1 VTADLAAL
9 RERIAGITARPRDD
23 SGLATRFPSLAGG
36 GHGPKVPS
44 PSGGGQGG
52 GSGRLPSNCI
62 EEATPFGPVAV
73 RREWF
78 PDDGSQEVGA
88 LATCL
93 GFAPDDLRRPLF
105 LDTETTGLSGGTG
118 TVAFLI
124 GLAWREGEG
133 LALAQYFLRDFDQ
146 EQALLWAVGECISQ
160 AGVLVSYNGRSFDWP
175 LLQTRLVM
183 RRARWSTPPHLDL
196 LTLARRIF
204 RPRLPDCAL
213 QTIEQSVLDLHRADD
228 LPGTLIPSRYVA
240 WLRQGDPRALDPVFL
255 HNQQDVLSMVV
266 LLARFETLLAASDEM
281 HPLDRFGR
289 ARFLE
294 SRGFHV
300 EAIREYQQLWREHK
314 VGGALRA
321 TRGALGLRLAR
332 MLRRQDRW
340 QEARAVLEE
349 CWQTQA
355 YPYPVAIELAKLL
368 EHQAKDLAA
377 ARRIVSDA
385 LRLLAIA
392 VVSNGQWQADLER
405 RQQRLDRRLG
415 RDDGRAFALT
425 G

>member
-1 VTADLAAL
+1 MTADLVAL
-9 RERIAGITARPRDD
+9 RERIAAITARSAGAKQPPPYPPPEGEGKYRT
-23 SGLATRFPSLAGG
+23 SGSRKEEFR
-36 GHGPKVPS
+36 
-44 PSGGGQGG
+44 
-52 GSGRLPSNCI
+52 RLPANCT
-62 EEATPFGPVAV
+62 EEATPYGPVAV

-78 PDDGSQEVGA
+78 RDDGSQDVGA
-88 LATCL
+88 LSTCL
-93 GFAPDDLRRPLF
+93 GFAPDELRRPLF

-118 TVAFLI
+118 TVAFLV

-133 LALAQYFLRDFDQ
+133 LALAQYFLCDFDQ
-146 EQALLWAVGECISQ
+146 EQALLWAVGQCISQ

-175 LLQTRLVM
+175 LLQTRLVL
-183 RRARWSTPPHLDL
+183 RRAVWPSPPHLDL

-228 LPGTLIPSRYVA
+228 LTGSLIPSRYFA
-240 WLRQGDPRALDPVFL
+240 WLRQGDSRILDPVFV
-255 HNQQDVLSMVV
+255 HNQQDVLSMAL
-266 LLARFETLLAASDEM
+266 LLARFEALLGDSDDL

-294 SRGFHV
+294 ARGFQL
-300 EAIREYQQLWREHK
+300 EAIGEYRQLWREHH

-332 MLRRQDRW
+332 LLRRQGRW
-340 QEARAVLEE
+340 EEARSVLEE
-349 CWQTQA
+349 CWQTQT
-355 YPYPVAIELAKLL
+355 YPYQAAIELAKLL
-368 EHQAKDLAA
+368 EHQARDLAA

-385 LRLLAIA
+385 LRLLAVA
-392 VVSNGQWQADLER
+392 VVSNAQWRADLER
-405 RQQRLDRRLG
+405 RQQRLERRLA
-415 RDDGRAFALT
+415 RDDARTFALT

>member
-1 VTADLAAL
+1 
-9 RERIAGITARPRDD
+9 
-23 SGLATRFPSLAGG
+23 
-36 GHGPKVPS
+36 
-44 PSGGGQGG
+44 
-52 GSGRLPSNCI
+52 
-62 EEATPFGPVAV
+62 V

-78 PDDGSQEVGA
+78 PDDGDRDVDA
-88 LATCL
+88 LSTCL
-93 GFAPDDLRRPLF
+93 GFAPGDLRRPLF

-118 TVAFLI
+118 TVAFLV

-133 LALAQYFLRDFDQ
+133 LALVQYFLCDFNQ
-146 EQALLWAVGECISQ
+146 EDALLWAVGECIRD

-183 RRARWSTPPHLDL
+183 RRAEWPSPPHLDL

-213 QTIEQSVLDLHRADD
+213 QTVEQAVLELHRADD
-228 LPGTLIPSRYVA
+228 LPGSLIPGRYFA
-240 WLRQGDPRALDPVFL
+240 WLRSGDPNILDPVFL
-255 HNQQDVLSMVV
+255 HNRQDVLSMA
-266 LLARFETLLAASDEM
+266 LLLPRFEAMLRGSEEL

-294 SRGFHV
+294 ARGFQL
-300 EAIREYQQLWREHK
+300 EASREYGRLWRDQQ
-314 VGGALRA
+314 GSGALRA

-332 MLRRQDRW
+332 LLRRQGRW
-340 QEARAVLEE
+340 QEAQSVLEE
-349 CWQTQA
+349 CWRTQS

-368 EHQAKDLAA
+368 EHQARDLSA

-385 LRLLAIA
+385 LHLLAVA
-392 VVSNGQWQADLER
+392 VIPNAQWQGDLER

-415 RDDGRAFALT
+415 LDDRRAFALT

>member
-1 VTADLAAL
+1 VTADLVAL
-9 RERIAGITARPRDD
+9 RERIAAITARPGSSVR
-23 SGLATRFPSLAGG
+23 SPSPFRGGPGG
-36 GHGPKVPS
+36 GPR
-44 PSGGGQGG
+44 
-52 GSGRLPSNCI
+52 RLPPDCA

-93 GFAPDDLRRPLF
+93 GFAPDELRRPLF

-118 TVAFLI
+118 TVPFLV
-124 GLAWREGEG
+124 GLAWREAEG
-133 LALAQYFLRDFDQ
+133 LALAQYFLCDFDQ
-146 EQALLWAVGECISQ
+146 ENALLWAVGQCLRE

-175 LLQTRLVM
+175 LLQTRLVL
-183 RRARWSTPPHLDL
+183 RRAAWPSPPHLDL

-228 LPGTLIPSRYVA
+228 LPGALIPSRYFA
-240 WLRQGDPRALDPVFL
+240 WLRQGDPRSLDPVFI
-255 HNQQDVLSMVV
+255 HNRQDVLSMAL
-266 LLARFETLLAASDEM
+266 LLARFEAVLRGPDEL

-289 ARFLE
+289 ARLLE
-294 SRGFHV
+294 ARGFQV
-300 EAIREYQQLWREHK
+300 EAIREYDRLWRDHH
-314 VGGALRA
+314 GSGPLRA

-332 MLRRQDRW
+332 LLRRQGRW
-340 QEARAVLEE
+340 EEARSVLEE
-349 CWQTQA
+349 CWQTQS
-355 YPYPVAIELAKLL
+355 YPYPAAIELAKLL
-368 EHQAKDLAA
+368 EHQARDLAA
-377 ARRIVSDA
+377 ARRIVGDA
-385 LRLLAIA
+385 LRLLAVA
-392 VVSNGQWQADLER
+392 VVSNAQWRADLECRQR
-405 RQQRLDRRLG
+405 RLERRLG

>member
-1 VTADLAAL
+1 MTADLVAL
-9 RERIAGITARPRDD
+9 RERIAAITARSAGAKQSPPNAPPEGEGKYTT
-23 SGLATRFPSLAGG
+23 SGWQKEEVT
-36 GHGPKVPS
+36 
-44 PSGGGQGG
+44 
-52 GSGRLPSNCI
+52 RLPANCS
-62 EEATPFGPVAV
+62 EEATPYGPVAV

-78 PDDGSQEVGA
+78 ADDGSQEVGA
-88 LATCL
+88 LSTCL
-93 GFAPDDLRRPLF
+93 GFAPDELRRPLF

-118 TVAFLI
+118 TVAFLV
-124 GLAWREGEG
+124 GLAWREGDG
-133 LALAQYFLRDFDQ
+133 LALAQYFLCDFDQ
-146 EQALLWAVGECISQ
+146 EQAMLWAVGQCISQ

-175 LLQTRLVM
+175 LLQTRLVL
-183 RRARWSTPPHLDL
+183 RRAAWASPPHLDL

-228 LPGTLIPSRYVA
+228 LPGSLIPSRYFA

-255 HNQQDVLSMVV
+255 HNQQDVLSMAL
-266 LLARFETLLAASDEM
+266 LLARFEAMLSDSDDL

-294 SRGFHV
+294 ARGFQV
-300 EAIREYQQLWREHK
+300 EAIGEYRQLWHEHQ

-332 MLRRQDRW
+332 LLRRQGRW
-340 QEARAVLEE
+340 EEARAVLEE
-349 CWQTQA
+349 CWHTQT
-355 YPYPVAIELAKLL
+355 YPYPAAIELAKLL
-368 EHQAKDLAA
+368 EHQARDLAA

-385 LRLLAIA
+385 LRLLAVA
-392 VVSNGQWQADLER
+392 VVSNAQWQADLER
-405 RQQRLDRRLG
+405 RQQRLERRLG
-415 RDDGRAFALT
+415 RDDARAFALT